1 MTTILINLKQD
12 GSGYATEAYWDNLN
26 RPDYIGGSV
35 AFDVLVETLNAYRLW
50 RGLKEVAVYGKEDYD
65 IVIGNI

>member
-35 AFDVLVETLNAYRLW
+35 SFDSLDDTTSAYRLW
-50 RGLKEVAVYGKEDYD
+50 LDGKEVAVYGKEDYD

>member
-35 AFDVLVETLNAYRLW
+35 AFDSLDETLNTYRLW
-50 RGLKEVAVYGKEDYD
+50 LDGKEVAVYGKEDYD